1 MPIRMR
7 LALVV
12 GAASVALFIVGGFIG
27 VWFLSRGLSEN
38 LDGHLA
44 RKVRFIS
51 SVLAADNQHGIAPT
65 SLRSHPVSL
74 QRLDKRRGAAALQVF
89 GPHGVSVDF
98 GATVEHLIPRTKVIA
113 ALHHSRY
120 LNLAIG
126 SPPDPIR
133 VLVSQ
138 IAGMPGW
145 DIAIGLSSASNQEAV
160 REVELD
166 IVIAGGVAILIAT
179 AGAWFLA
186 GAALAPVERLRRRA
200 ADISEHDLTARLDV
214 PDTSDELAAL
224 ARTMDDLLARHQ
236 RTLARQRSFIADAGH
251 ELRTP
256 LAVLSGELELAG
268 RPGRSPD
275 QLAQAVRRAKA
286 ETDRVSHLALDLL
299 LLATADEGRLALAV
313 NPFVTSEVLDAAVS
327 IRESRA
333 LERGVRLT
341 IEIGRG
347 TETILGDA
355 LRLRQAIDNLLDN
368 ALRMAPPGSIVEIRT
383 VSTGVADEVM
393 LEVRDEGPGFALG
406 FIPHA
411 FDRFAR
417 PAGSRDRSTGGAGL
431 GLAVVRSIAE
441 AHGGRV
447 EAANGRAGGARVRIF
462 LPQPA
467 DRPGGSVGTEG
478 KE

>member
-12 GAASVALFIVGGFIG
+12 GAASLALFVVGGFIG
-27 VWFLSRGLSEN
+27 VWFLSRGLNET

-44 RKVRFIS
+44 RKARVIS
-51 SVLAADNQHGIAPT
+51 SALTVDNQHGIAPT
-65 SLRSHPVSL
+65 SLGSHPIDL

-89 GPHGVSVDF
+89 GPHGVSVGF
-98 GATVEHLIPRTKVIA
+98 GATVEHLIPRTRLIA
-113 ALHHSRY
+113 ALHHSGY

-133 VLVSQ
+133 VFVSQ
-138 IAGMPGW
+138 IGGMPGW
-145 DIAIGLSSASNQEAV
+145 DLAIGLSSASNQEAV

-166 IVIAGGVAILIAT
+166 IIIAGGVAVVIAT
-179 AGAWFLA
+179 AGAWLLA
-186 GAALAPVERLRRRA
+186 GAALAPVERLRRRTA
-200 ADISEHDLTARLDV
+200 EISEHDLTARLDV

-236 RTLARQRSFIADAGH
+236 GTLARQRSFIADAGH

-256 LAVLSGELELAG
+256 LAVLSGELEMAG

-275 QLAQAVRRAKA
+275 ELVQAVRRAKE
-286 ETDRVSHLALDLL
+286 ETDRVSHLAQDLL
-299 LLATADEGRLALAV
+299 LLATVDEGRLALAV
-313 NPFVTSEVLDAAVS
+313 EPFATSEVLEAAVAF
-327 IRESRA
+327 RESRA
-333 LERGVRLT
+333 IERDVRLS
-341 IEIGRG
+341 IQIGAG
-347 TETILGDA
+347 TETVVGDA

-383 VSTGVADEVM
+383 TITDEADEIV
-393 LEVRDEGPGFALG
+393 LEVRDEGPGFAPG

-447 EAANGRAGGARVRIF
+447 EAVNGRAGGARVRIV
-462 LPQPA
+462 LPQPGG
-467 DRPGGSVGTEG
+467 RPRGNIGTAG
-478 KE
+478 KD